1 MHLMW
6 CYVLWKH
13 MIFPRIS
20 AVVNAGGL
28 WIFGYHFLFFVDWWL
43 LPSLFLWFF
52 LALELSPTVSSWQ
65 VGLSYNSCRV
75 WGEKLLPKKSQGP
88 SHPRQI
94 SAADCTDSLPL
105 LASSR
110 TADAKTCL
118 DLSVI
123 VVNSVRL
130 PRFLLQH
137 ILKPLG
143 GDFFE
148 EQDRFIAKM
157 RLEDPNGLNKPGLV
171 HFMRCLSAF
180 WLQLGQLV
188 RHSTSPLPKCLEEE
202 CWPASFATPTR
213 TAPVEVV
220 WFAKM
225 RPEDQQNVEGES
237 KSEIKSPFVDDF
249 LGL

>member
-1 MHLMW
+1 M
-6 CYVLWKH
+6 
-13 MIFPRIS
+13 
-20 AVVNAGGL
+20 
-28 WIFGYHFLFFVDWWL
+28 
-43 LPSLFLWFF
+43 
-52 LALELSPTVSSWQ
+52 
-65 VGLSYNSCRV
+65 
-75 WGEKLLPKKSQGP
+75 PKKSQGP
-88 SHPRQI
+88 PHPRQI

-180 WLQLGQLV
+180 
-188 RHSTSPLPKCLEEE
+188 
-202 CWPASFATPTR
+202 
-213 TAPVEVV
+213 
-220 WFAKM
+220 
-225 RPEDQQNVEGES
+225 
-237 KSEIKSPFVDDF
+237 
-249 LGL
+249 